1 MSDLEYVTDETFEE
15 EVLNADN
22 PVLIDFTA
30 AWCGPCK
37 MLAPVITELAQ
48 EWEGKVKVR
57 KFDVD
62 KNKEMPQKFGI
73 MGVPTL
79 ILFKNG
85 EISERVTGFKPKN
98 QLIKKFSP
106 YLD

>member
-37 MLAPVITELAQ
+37 MLSPVISELAQ

-79 ILFKNG
+79 MLFKNG
-85 EISERVTGFKPKN
+85 EISERVTGFKPKKH
-98 QLIKKFSP
+98 LLKKFSP
-106 YLD
+106 YLE